1 MRPLDTIRTLGRPI
15 AYHSSLARHVGGVCT
30 AIFLG
35 QLMYWDEISKDDLGV
50 YKTSE
55 EWEVETGLSYREQAT
70 ARKKLRDMGIL
81 VETVKRLQHRIYYK
95 LDREAF
101 NKWIE
106 DIVAN
111 ESSETRE
118 STKAQS
124 PNDEN
129 AIGGQHNPQ
138 LGDDGKRKSYIEK
151 TTTETTAEI
160 TNTPSSGSA
169 EPDHVPEPKSRFQEF
184 WETYPSTGRKVAK
197 AKCAQVWKTKKL
209 ESVADDILD
218 HLRAVKTTQQW
229 TTGYEPAPLTYL
241 NQRRWEDGLPEAVLP
256 QTGHGAVRGG
266 MPTGGMN
273 RQEALEARNMDV
285 AQRWAQRGM

>member
-35 QLMYWDEISKDDLGV
+35 QLMYWDEICKDDLGV

-55 EWEVETGLSYREQAT
+55 EWEAETGLSYREQAT

-95 LDREAF
+95 LDRDAF
-101 NKWIE
+101 NAWIE
-106 DIVAN
+106 GISTA
-111 ESSETRE
+111 ETSEIDEIGE
-118 STKAQS
+118 STKAQF

-129 AIGGQHNPQ
+129 AIGGQHIPQ

-160 TNTPSSGSA
+160 TNTTSSGSA
-169 EPDHVPEPKSRFQEF
+169 EPDHAPKKKSRFEEF
-184 WETYPSTGRKVAK
+184 WGTYPSTGRKVAK
-197 AKCAQVWKTKKL
+197 AKCAQVWKAKKL
-209 ESVADDILD
+209 DAVADDVLS
-218 HLRAVKTTQQW
+218 HLRAVRTTQQW

-241 NQRRWEDGLPEAVLP
+241 NQQRWEDGLPSEAGRPNTNGKALHSGFAKQNYQAGV
-256 QTGHGAVRGG
+256 GADGSF
-266 MPTGGMN
+266 
-273 RQEALEARNMDV
+273 
-285 AQRWAQRGM
+285 